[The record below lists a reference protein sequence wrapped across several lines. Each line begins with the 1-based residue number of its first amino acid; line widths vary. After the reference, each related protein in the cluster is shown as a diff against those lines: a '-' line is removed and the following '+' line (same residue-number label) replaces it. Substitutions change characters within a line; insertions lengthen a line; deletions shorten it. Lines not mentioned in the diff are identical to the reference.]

1 MRVITGDETGLLKS
15 TGLEAQR
22 IVVAGTQ
29 SRARAIRALCWAQD
43 HTVYAAA
50 RQDGVVTLWE
60 DADKVRGWE
69 TRDEGQRPRYYDMM

>member
-60 DADKVRGWE
+60 DADKVR
-69 TRDEGQRPRYYDMM
+69 